1 MSEKTLELLSVI
13 CFILLLVTAILVAQ
27 QRDELKQQAVDK
39 GFAEWH
45 IIPGTKET
53 EFKWKEPQKP

>member
-13 CFILLLVTAILVAQ
+13 CFILLLITALMVAQ

-45 IIPGTKET
+45 IISGTKET